1 MFYSLFII
9 SKLFVTIQYF
19 SGLEACG
26 MDIGKRM
33 KELRIQYGLTQQ
45 ELADRSELTKGF
57 ISQLERNQN
66 TPSIGTLLDIIQ
78 CLGTT
83 PAEFFTDEEPEQIV
97 FKNEDFFTKVNEDK
111 HNIIEW
117 VVPNAQKDSMEPV
130 RLTLKAGGSSD
141 IMQPHSGEEF
151 GYLIKGTVKIYYGG
165 KSHVLHAGESFYLK
179 AGKKHYIENPGSRDA
194 VLIWV
199 STPPSLSK
207 IFMRAMLAMTKI
219 INTTERPEPK
229 FQLVPCINS
238 CSITLPIRSTFP
250 PPNRSEMTKEVSA
263 GTKTMIMPLIMPD
276 KVSGMMILNKMMAS
290 LAPRSFAASMT
301 SFLIL
306 AMEL

>member
-66 TPSIGTLLDIIQ
+66 SPSIGTLLDIIQ

-97 FKNEDFFTKVNEDK
+97 FEKDDYFEKISEDGNKM
-111 HNIIEW
+111 IEW
-117 VVPNAQKDSMEPV
+117 IIPNAQKNSMEPV
-130 RLTLKAGGSSD
+130 RLTLKPGGSSD
-141 IMQPHSGEEF
+141 THLPHAGEEF
-151 GYLIKGTVKIYYGG
+151 GYVLKGTVRVFYGG
-165 KSHVLHAGESFYLK
+165 RTYTVRAGESFYFQ
-179 AGKKHYIENPGSRDA
+179 AGKKHRLENNGNRDA
-194 VLIWV
+194 ILIWV
-199 STPPSLSK
+199 STPPS
-207 IFMRAMLAMTKI
+207 F
-219 INTTERPEPK
+219 
-229 FQLVPCINS
+229 
-238 CSITLPIRSTFP
+238 
-250 PPNRSEMTKEVSA
+250 
-263 GTKTMIMPLIMPD
+263 
-276 KVSGMMILNKMMAS
+276 
-290 LAPRSFAASMT
+290 
-301 SFLIL
+301 
-306 AMEL
+306 